1 LRVKP
6 PDLGHQGYA
15 GRMCGIYGGYSSLG
29 HNPGDIKTLAN
40 HARRRGRDATGL
52 IWMDDRNYHVI
63 RRFDSNIKFK
73 EAFGNSNLSFFA
85 GHSRLVTN
93 GFVDNQPVEF
103 ENIWT
108 LHNGIILNEQEL
120 WSQIG
125 LNPKKSVDS
134 EVISAFFHWQLKK
147 KINIE
152 EIANSLLEK
161 IKGSVSAAVIIP
173 SLGKLVV
180 LSNNGSIY
188 LGTLG
193 EKIYFSSER
202 FPLQKIKLDRIQQIL
217 KPVVID
223 IPKSEV
229 ASNKE
234 LGKPGLNLIP
244 ALSTSLSK
252 QDLISF
258 KSFEFKRCS
267 KCILPE
273 TMPFITFDSNGICNF
288 CAHYISKNSPK
299 STLLLQDIVDRYKV
313 KGENDCIFPLS
324 GGRDSSFGLIFA
336 VKELGLRPI
345 TYTYDWGMIT
355 DLARRNISLM
365 CSELKVENILVAAN
379 LDKKRSNIRRNLQA
393 WLKKPNLGMINLLTA
408 GDKHFFRY
416 IENVKRETGIDFN
429 LWSVNPLEVTHF
441 KTGFLGVPPDF
452 ETARVYQSGLTKQL
466 SYQKIRF
473 KEMLRN
479 PGYLNSSLFDT
490 LSGEFYRSRKKDE
503 NYHHLFDY
511 YKWDE
516 REIEETLENYGWERA
531 KDTTSTWRI
540 GDGTA
545 AFYNYIMYR
554 VAGFTEHDTFR
565 SNQIRE
571 GQMTREEALKLVRLE
586 NEPRYPNI
594 KWYLDV
600 LNLDFDEVI
609 TKINQI
615 PRLSPS

>member
-1 LRVKP
+1 
-6 PDLGHQGYA
+6 
-15 GRMCGIYGGYSSLG
+15 MCGIYGGYSSSG
-29 HNPGDIKTLAN
+29 HHLEDVKILAN
-40 HARRRGRDATGL
+40 HAKRRGRDATGL
-52 IWMDDRNYHVI
+52 IWMDNRNYHVI
-63 RRFDSNIKFK
+63 RRFDSNVKFN
-73 EAFGNSNLSFFA
+73 EAFKNSSLSFFA

-108 LHNGIILNEQEL
+108 LHNGIILNEHEL

-125 LNPKKSVDS
+125 LSPKKSVDS
-134 EVISAFFHWQLKK
+134 EVVSAFFYWQLKK
-147 KINIE
+147 NLSIE

-161 IKGSVSAAVIIP
+161 IKGTVSAAVIIP
-173 SLGKLVV
+173 NLGKLVIF
-180 LSNNGSIY
+180 SNNGSLY
-188 LGTLG
+188 FGSNE

-202 FPLQKIKLDRIQQIL
+202 FPLQKIELSHIQQVL
-217 KPVVID
+217 DPVIID

-229 ASNKE
+229 ASTKE
-234 LGKPGLNLIP
+234 FGKPGLDPIP
-244 ALSTSLSK
+244 ALSTSLLK
-252 QDLISF
+252 KDLISF
-258 KSFEFKRCS
+258 QSFEFKRCS

-273 TMPFITFDSNGICNF
+273 TMPFITFDSVGICNY
-288 CAHYISKNSPK
+288 CEHYISKNSPK
-299 STLLLQDIVDRYKV
+299 STSLLQDIVNRYKV
-313 KGENDCIFPLS
+313 IGENDCIFPLS
-324 GGRDSSFGLIFA
+324 GGRDSSFGLVFA

-345 TYTYDWGMIT
+345 TYTYDWGMVT

-365 CSELKVENILVAAN
+365 CSELEVENILVAAN
-379 LDKKRSNIRRNLQA
+379 IDKKRANIRKNLQA

-416 IENVKRETGIDFN
+416 IENIKRETGINFN

-452 ETARVYQSGLTKQL
+452 ETSRVYQSGLTKQL

-473 KEMLRN
+473 TEMLKN
-479 PGYLNSSLFDT
+479 PSYLNSSLFDT
-490 LSGEFYRSRKKDE
+490 LSGEFYRSRKKDD

-516 REIEETLENYGWERA
+516 KEIEETLENFGWERA
-531 KDTTSTWRI
+531 QDTTSTWRI

-571 GQMTREEALKLVRLE
+571 GQMTREEALELVLLE

-600 LNLDFDEVI
+600 LDLDFEEVI

-615 PRLSPS
+615 PRLIPA